1 MNSICK
7 KIAAFFIFFSIFAL
21 AFTADIVHVI
31 EKGDT
36 LYSLGRKYGVSVE
49 EICAYNGIT
58 DSSKIKLGQKIKIPS
73 INNDNNEATQAQ
85 DTKSAE
91 TPAPSYTE
99 YPVKPGDTLFSI
111 ARKYDTSV
119 DEIRQANGMSASSTL
134 KSGKILKIPL
144 KQQPAAVAEVEKKN
158 ETKEEEVKAA
168 SVKLEDS
175 RSYKTVAAAGKTVW
189 PVKTSE
195 VNYIS
200 GKTNSVLLNANKGDN
215 VTAVKGGSVIFS
227 GLYRGFGQV
236 VFVQPKSSDYV
247 YVYSGLDSIKVKKGD
262 SVEYGTVLGTVGVDT
277 LSKKPQL
284 NFMVFK
290 NGNAVDPATAPRG

>member
-1 MNSICK
+1 MNSIYK
-7 KIAAFFIFFSIFAL
+7 KTAAFFIFFIIFAL
-21 AFTADIVHVI
+21 TFADDIVHVI

-73 INNDNNEATQAQ
+73 IKTETTQVQ
-85 DTKSAE
+85 DAKTAE
-91 TPAPSYTE
+91 TAAVSYTE

-119 DEIRQANGMSASSTL
+119 DEIRKANGMSASSTL
-134 KSGKILKIPL
+134 KSGKILKIPV
-144 KQQPAAVAEVEKKN
+144 KQQPAVAASTENKN
-158 ETKEEEVKAA
+158 KTKDEEVKAA

-175 RSYKTVAAAGKTVW
+175 RSYKTVAASGKTVW

-195 VNYIS
+195 VSYIS
-200 GKTNSVLLNANKGDN
+200 GKTNSVLLNANKGDD

-247 YVYSGLDSIKVKKGD
+247 YVYSGLDSINVKKGD

-290 NGNAVDPATAPRG
+290 NGNAVDPAKAPRG

>member
-7 KIAAFFIFFSIFAL
+7 KTVAAFIVFIIFAL
-21 AFTADIVHVI
+21 TFADDIVHVI

-49 EICAYNGIT
+49 EICAYNNIT

-73 INNDNNEATQAQ
+73 INTNITQVQ
-85 DTKSAE
+85 DSKPAE
-91 TPAPSYTE
+91 TSAPAYTE

-111 ARKYDTSV
+111 AKKYDTSV

-134 KSGKILKIPL
+134 KSGKILKIPV
-144 KQQPAAVAEVEKKN
+144 KQQPTVVAVTEKKN
-158 ETKEEEVKAA
+158 ETKNEEVKAA
-168 SVKLEDS
+168 PVKLEDS
-175 RSYKTVAAAGKTVW
+175 RSYKTVSVSGKTVW

-200 GKTNSVLLNANKGDN
+200 GKTNSVLLNANKGDD
-215 VTAVKGGSVIFS
+215 VTAVKGGNVIFS

-247 YVYSGLDSIKVKKGD
+247 YVYSGLDSISVKKGD